1 MERYKRI
8 QIEEREEIMKSI
20 AGGKSLREIA
30 RKLNRNVSS
39 ISREIK
45 RNKKGRKG
53 NKDLRQAQYS
63 ANKAQEKA
71 QNRQKERHKKFVL
84 KSYVI
89 REEVERL
96 IMNRWSPELISG
108 RLRKEGIGQ
117 ISAESIYKWI
127 FNEKRYLIP
136 YLRRY
141 NKDRVYKKRGSY
153 KAKRVDK
160 IKAIVRIDQRPQEIT
175 KRTVLG
181 HWETDL
187 VEGKGK
193 ASLKVFVE
201 RKTRFVKIIK
211 VINKTGEESINAT
224 MKVFEKGDYPI
235 HSITYDNG
243 SDTNLTIIT
252 HTSGTITGVGKPIP
266 LTDRNRK
273 ALNKNYELGQFA
285 AEPGMKMLHFIPYFA
300 GYGSINTADFSLNN
314 GFELQQVPLF
324 TIEDFGVY
332 LLRSVCGYC
341 RSYHRFTAG
350 GFPSGYR

>member
-1 MERYKRI
+1 MKGYKRI
-8 QIEEREEIMKSI
+8 QIEEREEIMKKLVEDKSI
-20 AGGKSLREIA
+20 RAIA
-30 RKLNRNVSS
+30 KELNRAPSS

-53 NKDLRQAQYS
+53 NKELKQAQYS
-63 ANKAQEKA
+63 ASKAQEKA
-71 QNRQKERHKKFVL
+71 QNRQKESHKKFVL

-96 IMNRWSPELISG
+96 IMKSWSPELISG
-108 RLRKEGIGQ
+108 RLKKEGIGE

-127 FNEKRYLIP
+127 FKEKQYLIP

-153 KAKRVDK
+153 KIKVREK
-160 IKAIVRIDQRPQEIT
+160 IKGIKRITQRPEEIN
-175 KRTVLG
+175 KRTAFG

-193 ASLKVFVE
+193 TSLKVFVE

-211 VINKTGEESINAT
+211 ITNKTGQETINAT

-243 SDTNLTIIT
+243 TENVGHTTINNLLSIQSYFCFPYCSWQKETIENTNGLIRVMFPKQTNF
-252 HTSGTITGVGKPIP
+252 
-266 LTDRNRK
+266 D
-273 ALNKNYELGQFA
+273 
-285 AEPGMKMLHFIPYFA
+285 
-300 GYGSINTADFSLNN
+300 SISN
-314 GFELQQVPLF
+314 EQIQQV
-324 TIEDFGVY
+324 EDWINNRPKKCLNYSTPKEVFFS
-332 LLRSVCGYC
+332 SVALA
-341 RSYHRFTAG
+341 T
-350 GFPSGYR
+350 

>member
-1 MERYKRI
+1 MKRYKRI

-153 KAKRVDK
+153 KTKRVDK
-160 IKAIVRIDQRPQEIT
+160 IKAIVRIDQRPQEIN

-243 SDTNLTIIT
+243 SENSGHTIINN
-252 HTSGTITGVGKPIP
+252 SLSIQSYFCFPYCSWQKGTIENTNGLIRVIFPKQTNFDSITNEQIQQ
-266 LTDRNRK
+266 LEDWINNRPK
-273 ALNKNYELGQFA
+273 KCLNFFTPKEVFFSSVALA
-285 AEPGMKMLHFIPYFA
+285 
-300 GYGSINTADFSLNN
+300 T
-314 GFELQQVPLF
+314 
-324 TIEDFGVY
+324 
-332 LLRSVCGYC
+332 
-341 RSYHRFTAG
+341 
-350 GFPSGYR
+350 

>member
-30 RKLNRNVSS
+30 RKLNRKVSS

-117 ISAESIYKWI
+117 ISAKSIYKWI

-153 KAKRVDK
+153 KTKRVDK
-160 IKAIVRIDQRPQEIT
+160 IKAIVRIDQRPQEIN

-211 VINKTGEESINAT
+211 VINKTGEYI
-224 MKVFEKGDYPI
+224 
-235 HSITYDNG
+235 
-243 SDTNLTIIT
+243 L
-252 HTSGTITGVGKPIP
+252 
-266 LTDRNRK
+266 
-273 ALNKNYELGQFA
+273 
-285 AEPGMKMLHFIPYFA
+285 LHMIMEVK
-300 GYGSINTADFSLNN
+300 IVVT
-314 GFELQQVPLF
+314 Q
-324 TIEDFGVY
+324 
-332 LLRSVCGYC
+332 
-341 RSYHRFTAG
+341 
-350 GFPSGYR
+350 

>member
-153 KAKRVDK
+153 RTKRVDK
-160 IKAIVRIDQRPQEIT
+160 IKAIVRIDQRPQEIN

-211 VINKTGEESINAT
+211 VINKTG
-224 MKVFEKGDYPI
+224 
-235 HSITYDNG
+235 
-243 SDTNLTIIT
+243 DTFYYI
-252 HTSGTITGVGKPIP
+252 
-266 LTDRNRK
+266 
-273 ALNKNYELGQFA
+273 
-285 AEPGMKMLHFIPYFA
+285 
-300 GYGSINTADFSLNN
+300 
-314 GFELQQVPLF
+314 
-324 TIEDFGVY
+324 
-332 LLRSVCGYC
+332 
-341 RSYHRFTAG
+341 
-350 GFPSGYR
+350 